1 MGSEPVISKAL
12 NTPKTEGAQVE
23 GAHRRRPRH
32 PFDPLLID
40 QLLNMNAFTG
50 MKLKALIPLT

>member
-1 MGSEPVISKAL
+1 MGAEAVISRAL
-12 NTPKTEGAQVE
+12 IPPKSEGAQVE

-32 PFDPLLID
+32 PFDPLLIY